1 MSHICIVYYIYSACK
16 YCMYNVHTC
25 KYNTYKAKGGGG
37 GQNMS
42 KKHTFLIRIEVTQ
55 RSQYKLLLTAFA

>member
-1 MSHICIVYYIYSACK
+1 MSHICIVYCILYLL
-16 YCMYNVHTC
+16 CMQYNVHTC
-25 KYNTYKAKGGGG
+25 KYNTYKAKGGG